1 MKFIHILV
9 LTLALAAPA
18 LCYPSGS
25 SGASDGEIPFGSVA
39 AVSEVQ
45 QDKPEDFVQPPAP
58 DPSEAQSSP
67 PQALAEKPEAG
78 MRPSR
83 PAGARP
89 TR

>member
-58 DPSEAQSSP
+58 DPSEAQVRLSCTGVVCDLHIF
-67 PQALAEKPEAG
+67 QTN
-78 MRPSR
+78 
-83 PAGARP
+83 P
-89 TR
+89 T